1 MINSEYVYI
10 GVLWNLNYM
19 YMCIICIVYCDYIL
33 CIYMYDN
40 NIIVIILELKKFRRD
55 KVYIWMI
62 WNEIGLD
69 F

>member
-19 YMCIICIVYCDYIL
+19 YMYIICIVYCDYIL